1 MAVASDPTKY
11 CPACYRK
18 EIGRL
23 SNHKSNTPRW
33 VMSTTIM
40 LKQRTEQQ
48 TEQSEQ
54 QTEQQTDHHI
64 HIEDVD

>member
-11 CPACYRK
+11 CPACHRK

-23 SNHKSNTPRW
+23 RNHKSNIPRW
-33 VMSTTIM
+33 VMSTTAM

-48 TEQSEQ
+48 TEQ
-54 QTEQQTDHHI
+54 QTEQPEHHI